1 MTGMPADCLSTN
13 TTLSVLTASG
23 LFRKYAN
30 ISNNVSSLAYGT
42 WDTYQGY
49 IKDGNSFGYN
59 ATKAASKTFVSWA
72 AGMESAKI
80 CATYGTM
87 YGGVYGGIIG
97 GIAGGIVGSFAG
109 GYISDYSVDLL
120 FY

>member
-1 MTGMPADCLSTN
+1 MPADCLSTN